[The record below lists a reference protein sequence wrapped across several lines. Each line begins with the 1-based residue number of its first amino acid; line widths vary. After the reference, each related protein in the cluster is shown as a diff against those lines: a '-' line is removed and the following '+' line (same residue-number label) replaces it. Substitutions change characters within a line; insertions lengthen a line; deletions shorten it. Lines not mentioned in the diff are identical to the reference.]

1 MFTTEYPE
9 FNWLTPEY
17 IKNLLKAYLKDKS
30 LEIKSLEV
38 KAASGKGESFAGIL
52 LRAKISYSTTSSILN
67 ETSLILKTQ
76 IWNDFTEKTLKVYD
90 IHNKEMIIYE
100 KILPKI
106 RQLLLSI
113 GEKGDIF
120 PTAIHVD
127 RENDVIVFED
137 LLLKKYQ
144 MKNRLQGLDREHA
157 LLALSKMAKIHAASA
172 VLYEKDNKIYS
183 SLVSG
188 MFTRHTDCY
197 HTFFRTFWSTCAS
210 EVSKW
215 EGFEHYGLK
224 MKQTTE
230 DVIENACK
238 AYDLEDGDFHVL
250 THGDFWVNNIMFR
263 YDEEGSLKDVVVLDW
278 QYATYASPFVD
289 LFFFIF
295 TSTNDEIRI
304 NHADLLQFYHKELTE
319 TLKKLKY
326 PKHIPTLL
334 EFRLQYLRKSF
345 LKATSS
351 IIHLPNAI
359 NEVTDDSEFESL
371 LLDNEKARRYKN
383 TVLKNPK
390 YRQILEKLLP
400 IFDAEG
406 LLDGPI

>member
-9 FNWLTPEY
+9 FKWLTPEY
-17 IKNLLKAYLKDKS
+17 IGNLLKVYFSEKT
-30 LEIKSLEV
+30 LEIQSLDV
-38 KAASGKGESFAGIL
+38 KAASGKGDSYGGIL
-52 LRAKISYSTTSSILN
+52 LRAHISFSTQNSIVKK
-67 ETSLILKTQ
+67 TSLVLKTQ
-76 IWNDFTEKTLKVYD
+76 IWNELTEKTLKVYD

-215 EGFEHYGLK
+215 EGFEHYGRILQR
-224 MKQTTE
+224 MT
-230 DVIENACK
+230 DDMIENACK
-238 AYDLEDGDFHVL
+238 VYDLEEGDLHAL
-250 THGDFWVNNIMFR
+250 SHGDFWLNNVMFC
-263 YDEEGSLKDVVVLDW
+263 YEEDDSLKDVVVLDW
-278 QYATYASPFVD
+278 QYSTYASPLLDFILFV
-289 LFFFIF
+289 F
-295 TSTNDEIRI
+295 TSTNDEIRL
-304 NHADLLQFYHKELTE
+304 NHADVFQFYYKELTE

-334 EFRLQYLRKSF
+334 EFRQQYLRKSF
-345 LKATSS
+345 LKLTSC
-351 IIHLPNAI
+351 IMMLPSMI
-359 NEVTDDSEFESL
+359 NEVTDDAEFESL
-371 LLDNEKARRYKN
+371 MLDNEKARRFKN
-383 TVLKNPK
+383 TIMSNPK
-390 YRQILEKLLP
+390 YRAILQKLLP
-400 IFDAEG
+400 VFDCEG
-406 LLDGPI
+406 LLNGY